1 MFDVGFWEMA
11 FISAIALVVIGP
23 KQLPGAAR
31 TAGLW
36 VAKAR
41 RMIMDVKSDI
51 KREMDQYDSLKGVAD
66 IKKEVRS
73 ATKDFRT
80 ATSEVVSGRHGIKA
94 AGEAIKNT
102 VDDVSATVNRM
113 DGAAAAKKHDST
125 RKEEITSKTP
135 GPAKKKAAKKVTK
148 KKTTKKK
155 ATGKKATRKKV
166 TKKKITKKKASTG
179 RRKKKNTA

>member
-23 KQLPGAAR
+23 QQLPGAAR

-73 ATKDFRT
+73 ATQDFRT

-102 VDDVSATVNRM
+102 VDEVSATVNKM
-113 DGAAAAKKHDST
+113 DGEAVAKKHDST
-125 RKEEITSKTP
+125 RKEEATSKTP
-135 GPAKKKAAKKVTK
+135 GQAKKKAAKKVTR
-148 KKTTKKK
+148 
-155 ATGKKATRKKV
+155 KKATRKKV

-179 RRKKKNTA
+179 RHKKKNTA